1 MLCARRKETHHQRL
15 AFLRFVASGF
25 ARVNGKILMPLF
37 QFLAVKLL
45 SYLTFWLYFP
55 REARYG
61 RVHSSDCH
69 IEVDV
74 PGQNVPR
81 GTCGLQNAHRGVC
94 NAVLLDYVVIAGY
107 EDARFSCIGS
117 LVLADPA
124 AIAFDSNVVKNSRR
138 ERLIPANC
146 GIISVHK
153 NAHLCDSRRIP

>member
-94 NAVLLDYVVIAGY
+94 CSPRLRCYCRIRRCPLLLHWK
-107 EDARFSCIGS
+107 SGS
-117 LVLADPA
+117 RGPGCHCLRLECRQKQPPRTPY
-124 AIAFDSNVVKNSRR
+124 SRELWHYFR
-138 ERLIPANC
+138 PQKC
-146 GIISVHK
+146 PPV
-153 NAHLCDSRRIP
+153 